1 MKQIDKQKS
10 FYLYYSIAVIL
21 LLLTVIYCV
30 TTFTLAWFRDE
41 STASNPDTSVSIIAT
56 LDLDITTN
64 FNLRNMVLS
73 PDTTY
78 TLDKD
83 GQDIG
88 TYIKTSAKHNVDG
101 AYVRVK
107 FTCDIKE
114 LTLYFNSSKFTTS
127 TTYSTSVKDKWFYNA
142 TDDYYYYIG
151 YIDDAGTQFNAGYY
165 VSNTL
170 VNEGAG
176 ASGYYVDNGIT
187 NVTAGTSCQIT
198 LEFESIQRQYGASA
212 EVWTT
217 APDVFKNFVTTDEN
231 LKHDSNDFY
240 S

>member
-1 MKQIDKQKS
+1 MKYTPKKNHGYI
-10 FYLYYSIAVIL
+10 YYSVLVVL
-21 LLLTVIYCV
+21 LLMAVVWCV
-30 TTFTLAWFRDE
+30 ASFTSAWFRDE
-41 STASNPDTSVSIIAT
+41 STSSNPDTSVSVIAT

-78 TLDKD
+78 TIDKN
-83 GQDIG
+83 GSDIG

-114 LTLYFNSSKFTTS
+114 LTLYFVSSKFTTS
-127 TTYSTSVKDKWFYNA
+127 TTYSASVKDKWFYNSA
-142 TDDYYYYIG
+142 DGYYYYIG

-176 ASGYYVDNGIT
+176 ASGYYVDNGIA
-187 NVTAGTSCQIT
+187 NVTAGTPCQIT
-198 LEFESIQRQYGASA
+198 LKFESIQRQYGASA

-217 APDVFKNFVTTDEN
+217 APNVFKAFVESDED

>member
-1 MKQIDKQKS
+1 MKYVHKRKYNS
-10 FYLYYSIAVIL
+10 FYYTMLVVALIVAFMW
-21 LLLTVIYCV
+21 CV
-30 TTFTLAWFRDE
+30 TSLSFAWFRDA
-41 STASNPDTSVSIIAT
+41 STTSNPNNTVSVIGT

-64 FNLRNMVLS
+64 FDLRNMVLS

-78 TLDKD
+78 TVDKNND
-83 GQDIG
+83 DIG
-88 TYIKTSAKHNVDG
+88 TYVKTSASHNIDG

-107 FTCDIKE
+107 FTCDVKE
-114 LTLYFNSSKFTTS
+114 LTLYFVSNKFTTS
-127 TTYSTSVKDKWFYNA
+127 TTYSADIKNKWFYNT

-170 VNEGAG
+170 VNAGAG
-176 ASGYYVDNGIT
+176 SAGYYVDNGIT
-187 NVTAGTSCQIT
+187 NVTAGTSCLIT

-217 APDVFKNFVTTDEN
+217 APKVFQDFVTDDED
-231 LKHDSNDFY
+231 LKHDSNDYF